1 MKLAEMLK
9 ELHDKKTG
17 IFVNGI
23 GLGRIAEIDDDFINL
38 EVIKKENDKKG
49 KKLTKEITHIPI
61 SQIATISEGE
71 KEIPRSES
79 DATIDSELEVI

>member
-1 MKLAEMLK
+1 MKLAELLK

-23 GLGRIAEIDDDFINL
+23 GLGKIAEIDDDFINL

-49 KKLTKEITHIPI
+49 KK
-61 SQIATISEGE
+61 
-71 KEIPRSES
+71 
-79 DATIDSELEVI
+79 